1 MNKQIKFTVGS
12 FFDGYKTVEI
22 SVGTKKVS
30 YKILRNG
37 LNDVE
42 QKKSRAVEVG
52 DEWLAEFD
60 ELNIFSWE
68 KNYFNAEILDGTQW
82 ELTLK
87 HGRKNYRGGGSNAY
101 PENWARFLDWLDAL
115 IPEMQFVNRK
125 RLEKVTLNYSREEI
139 SETLTLDRR
148 EKSLKLDKNFSHH
161 VYKLDLEE
169 IFDAAQ
175 IFFDNAE
182 IQQLDEFSAPKIK
195 IELVRHD
202 GSIENF
208 ETIYSETCLP
218 GLTEFITKIRSVIN
232 DLTAEI
238 FTPGAGGIINRQ
250 GKYIFC
256 KVQFKDSYKSYS
268 YRTEDET
275 LAVGDVVDV
284 PVGKNN
290 DVTQARIVEI
300 GYFDEAEAPFPVDRI
315 KKIIG
320 KHIADDWE
328 NY

>member
-1 MNKQIKFTVGS
+1 M
-12 FFDGYKTVEI
+12 
-22 SVGTKKVS
+22 
-30 YKILRNG
+30 
-37 LNDVE
+37 
-42 QKKSRAVEVG
+42 
-52 DEWLAEFD
+52 
-60 ELNIFSWE
+60 
-68 KNYFNAEILDGTQW
+68 
-82 ELTLK
+82 
-87 HGRKNYRGGGSNAY
+87 
-101 PENWARFLDWLDAL
+101 
-115 IPEMQFVNRK
+115 
-125 RLEKVTLNYSREEI
+125 
-139 SETLTLDRR
+139 TLD
-148 EKSLKLDKNFSHH
+148 KKLSHH
-161 VYKLDLEE
+161 VYNLDLEE

-175 IFFDNAE
+175 IFFDSTE
-182 IQQLDEFSAPKIK
+182 IQSLDEVIAPKIK
-195 IELVRHD
+195 IELARHD

-208 ETIYSETCLP
+208 ETNYSETCLP
-218 GLTEFITKIRSVIN
+218 GLTQFIAAIRGVTN

-238 FTPGAGGIINRQ
+238 FTPGAGDVINQQ

-290 DVTQARIVEI
+290 DVAQARIVEI
-300 GYFDEAEAPFPVDRI
+300 GYFDEAEAPFPIEKI

>member
-1 MNKQIKFTVGS
+1 MTKQLKFTVGG
-12 FFDGYKTVEI
+12 FFCGYKTVEI
-22 SVGTKKVS
+22 SIGTKKVS

-37 LNDVE
+37 LEEVTK
-42 QKKSRAVEVG
+42 KKSRTVEVS

-60 ELNIFSWE
+60 ALDIFSWE
-68 KNYFNAEILDGTQW
+68 KNYSNAETCDGTQW

-87 HGRKNYRGGGSNAY
+87 HGRKSYRGGGSNAY
-101 PENWARFLDWLDAL
+101 PENWTRFLDWLDAL
-115 IPEMQFVNRK
+115 IPEMHFVYRE
-125 RLEKVTLNYSREEI
+125 RLEKVTLNYSREELF
-139 SETLTLDRR
+139 ETLTLDRR
-148 EKSLKLDKNFSHH
+148 KKSLTLDKNFSHH
-161 VYKLDLEE
+161 VYNLDLKE

-175 IFFDNAE
+175 SLFDNAE
-182 IQQLDEFSAPKIK
+182 IQQLEEFATPKIK

-208 ETIYSETCLP
+208 ETIYSEACLP
-218 GLTEFITKIRSVIN
+218 GLTEFITKIRGVVN

-238 FTPGAGGIINRQ
+238 FTPGAGNVINRQ

-275 LAVGDVVDV
+275 LSVGDVVDV

-290 DVTQARIVEI
+290 DVAQARIVEI
-300 GYFDEAEAPFPVDRI
+300 GYFDEAEAPFPIDRI